1 VDFTDADNAEL
12 YDKLNPWDG
21 KDAAFYDPLVDEARD
36 VLDVGCG
43 TGQMLISARERGHTG
58 RLVGVDPDAPS
69 LERARG
75 RRTDVEWVRAKAED
89 MCWEAE
95 FDLAVMSSNAFQ
107 CFVTDEDLRKSL
119 RAIRT
124 ALRPGGRFAFDTRY
138 PAARE
143 WEQWP
148 LSVIEIDGLVVSYE
162 VEKVEKGVV
171 TFTESTGLDGDLVR
185 CDRASLR
192 FLEVEELNAFLV
204 EAGFTVAGQY
214 GDWTRGPITA
224 RSWSIVTVALAPA

>member
-1 VDFTDADNAEL
+1 MTFTDADNAAL
-12 YDKLNPWDG
+12 YDRLNPWKG
-21 KDAAFYDPLVDEARD
+21 ADADFYDPLVDEVRD

-58 RLVGVDPDAPS
+58 RFVGVDPDEPS
-69 LERARG
+69 LDRARG
-75 RRTDVEWVRAKAED
+75 RTDVEWVLAKAED
-89 MCWEAE
+89 MSWEAE

-107 CFVTDEDLRKSL
+107 CFVTDDDLRKSL
-119 RAIRT
+119 RAIRS

-148 LSVIEIDGLVVSYE
+148 LSDFE
-162 VEKVEKGVV
+162 VDDLTIGYDVESVQDGVV
-171 TFTESTGLDGDLVR
+171 TFTESTSRDGRVLR

-192 FLEVEELNAFLV
+192 FLEVEELNGFLA
-204 EAGFTVAGQY
+204 EAGFVVEGQF
-214 GDWTRGPITA
+214 GDWKRGPVTA
-224 RSWSIVTVALAPA
+224 LSRSIVTVAATPS